1 MRYNTIYTDEE
12 YMAQGFTAQ
21 EVSMVRRHD
30 IIFNKDVDGEA
41 TEEEMTELV
50 AIQRALGL

>member
-21 EVSMVRRHD
+21 EVPMVKRHD

-41 TEEEMTELV
+41 TEEEMAELV